1 MLLSGHDRG
10 GLKELFSVPGRAKG
24 DRASERAVF
33 EGRASRSE
41 YWWFVLFIILAFSSG
56 LSLAFFKGF
65 FEGLFGIDFLTDTHV
80 HALATGVG
88 LLKWDHS
95 SSSAPRGFCP
105 AIPKAQIATAMIH

>member
-65 FEGLFGIDFLTDTHV
+65 FEGLFGIDFLTDTQV
-80 HALATGVG
+80 HYAGPCISYRRRSAY
-88 LLKWDHS
+88 WDHS

-105 AIPKAQIATAMIH
+105 AIA